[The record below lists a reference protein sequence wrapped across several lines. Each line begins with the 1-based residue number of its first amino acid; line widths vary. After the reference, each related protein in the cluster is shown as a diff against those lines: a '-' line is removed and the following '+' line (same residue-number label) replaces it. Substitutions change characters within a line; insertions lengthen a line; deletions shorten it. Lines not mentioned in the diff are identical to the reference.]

1 MSDSK
6 SLMTIDESR
15 ELWEKIALDLNKGRE
30 AISQLA
36 QIKGLLAVNYSE
48 YEGQGRKPSI
58 KIWDDYKDMPEDA
71 YRCVIGV
78 LEVLHKDYFDNQKN
92 EEG

>member
-1 MSDSK
+1 MSDSI

-36 QIKGLLAVNYSE
+36 QIKGILAVNYSE

-71 YRCVIGV
+71 YGCVIAV
-78 LEVLHKDYFDNQKN
+78 LEVLHKGYIEAQK
-92 EEG
+92 EEK